1 MKKNIN
7 IDPYL
12 AIIDND
18 DLIQGKLQLLANDAF
33 NNNESLIT
41 MRHRKNEYL
50 LELAK
55 LIKPVVELHKD
66 VFLNEDARSFSS
78 RLNYPH
84 ICFLSKSEDIES
96 FICNI
101 TNWLI
106 ICLTTEKQKNNEG
119 YVCQLLKNSCPLPN
133 GVNLAISKE
142 GLINFSGIQDRAKLL
157 DHAIDLLDGRRI
169 YLHQFLRRHFNSN
182 FVDIPRIL
190 NFAMQQGLKVEVRV
204 DPFRIGDMSRY
215 CNIMECD
222 AWFGPRFDQRLLDS
236 KDKSEKFTVQHF
248 NGDNPEEKMYN
259 QYVTIFRTSMLDA
272 NKGFRQFFVEEY
284 PPYLD
289 WVQSPMAGV
298 GEKYVIQRFAHF
310 VYDQNAKNFEH
321 VDCAVRIFNR
331 DEYDK
336 FYEKANHSN
345 DPGGKIGERFKLFK
359 ISGGVS
365 HELIERSLYS
375 FFRGNI
381 HLVEYFNNLDFS
393 GAVKLIKE
401 KQMKR
406 AALKK
411 EYDRN
416 CPY

>member
-1 MKKNIN
+1 MKKNVN
-7 IDPYL
+7 ADPYL
-12 AIIDND
+12 AIIDNND
-18 DLIQGKLQLLANDAF
+18 MVQRNLQLLADDAF

-41 MRHRKNEYL
+41 MRHRENEYF
-50 LELAK
+50 LELTE
-55 LIKPVVELHKD
+55 LIKPVIESHKD
-66 VFLNEDARSFSS
+66 VFLDEDACSSSS
-78 RLNYPH
+78 RLNYHH
-84 ICFLSKSEDIES
+84 ICFLSKSEDEES

-101 TNWLI
+101 TKWLI
-106 ICLTTEKQKNNEG
+106 TCLATEKQKNNES
-119 YVCQLLKNSCPLPN
+119 YVCQLLENSSPLPN

-142 GLINFSGIQDRAKLL
+142 GLINLSEIQDRSKLL

-169 YLHQFLRRHFNSN
+169 YLHQFLRRHFDSN

-190 NFAMQQGLKVEVRV
+190 DFAMQQGLKVEARV

-222 AWFGPRFDQRLLDS
+222 AWFGPKFNQRLLDS
-236 KDKSEKFTVQHF
+236 KDKSDKFTVQRF
-248 NGDNPEEKMYN
+248 SGDNPEEKVYN
-259 QYVTIFRTSMLDA
+259 QYITIFRTSMLDA
-272 NKGFRQFFVEEY
+272 NKGLRQFFVEEY
-284 PPYLD
+284 SPYLD
-289 WVQSPMAGV
+289 WAQSTMAGV

-321 VDCAVRIFNR
+321 IDCAVRIFDRN
-331 DEYDK
+331 EYDK
-336 FYEKANHSN
+336 FYKVVNRN
-345 DPGGKIGERFKLFK
+345 KDPGGKIGKRFKLFK
-359 ISGGVS
+359 ISGGIS
-365 HELIERSLYS
+365 YELIERSLYS

-381 HLVEYFNNLDFS
+381 HLVEYFNSLDFS

-401 KQMKR
+401 QQMKR